1 MMKCDNSEFV
11 VCNGS
16 SAYLGLIDPI
26 QKRFLL
32 MNVWIYAVAT
42 WWQGRLYVMSD
53 WFGQKGAAKDALEAM
68 GRGGVLHVVH
78 DKAWIY
84 RHLIDSRRL
93 PR

>member
-1 MMKCDNSEFV
+1 MKCDNSEFV

-26 QKRFLL
+26 QKRLLL

-42 WWQGRLYVMSD
+42 WWQGRLHVMSD

>member
-1 MMKCDNSEFV
+1 MMSE
-11 VCNGS
+11 
-16 SAYLGLIDPI
+16 
-26 QKRFLL
+26 
-32 MNVWIYAVAT
+32 
-42 WWQGRLYVMSD
+42 

-78 DKAWIY
+78 GKAWIY